1 MKKNFLICLLVILV
15 SSFLFTGCT
24 NDEMVELI
32 DGLLE
37 EGNQLYKEERQYKE
51 AVEVFG
57 EVLENDPTN
66 VEAYAGIV
74 SILLDKGYMEKA
86 ENVANE
92 ASMRVSGED
101 AAHLFT
107 KVGNKFYEI
116 EKYEEADR
124 LYEKGVEQ
132 DRAYYKLNLA
142 KARLEISQ
150 EDVDSARRTI
160 DNIGGSDREKPD
172 YILLKA
178 YLTKD
183 DWDDIRYLVDQIDT
197 DEIEEDSL
205 LERVENLKKI
215 DDLDEDE
222 GDLYKVAYLARE
234 YINWGYP
241 YLAIDL
247 LTDYEE
253 EIQEYWEGQYYL
265 GKAYFDHGNLD
276 KALDYLGDAE
286 VLGVDDPGLDLMLAR
301 AYFLEGNVDQA
312 LGYYE
317 DAISQKDLSDRNDI
331 AEEYIQVLMDTNMM
345 SRAKDTLKDIAE
357 QDDNPWAYVLLCT
370 IAYENENFQE
380 LAEYIDALEEYD
392 QIDKEEEKG
401 LVRYKL
407 YYAIEQEDDEV
418 EELLQKYKKL
428 DEHNPEVY
436 FLKGKFAKEQEED
449 VQDIKDYLYR
459 AIEVD
464 LEGEVTEEAR
474 RVLANI

>member
-380 LAEYIDALEEYD
+380 LAEYIDALEEYY